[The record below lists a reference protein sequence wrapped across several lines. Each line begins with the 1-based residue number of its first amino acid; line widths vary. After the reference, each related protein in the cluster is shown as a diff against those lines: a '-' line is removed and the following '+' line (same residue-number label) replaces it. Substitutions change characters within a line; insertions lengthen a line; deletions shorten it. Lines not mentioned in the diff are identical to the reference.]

1 MERESLEM
9 DVVFVGAGPA
19 NLSGALHL
27 SRLIAEH
34 NSGIESG
41 QREGK
46 SLGETQIAVIEKG
59 SAVGAHCLSG
69 AVMDPRGL
77 AELIPDFKEQ
87 GAPLEA
93 EVKEDFFYY
102 LTKGRAVRSPINP
115 PPLNNHGYYIVS
127 LNRLTAWLGEKCEE
141 AGVNIFPEFPGA
153 DLLFD
158 ENDRVL
164 GVRTGD
170 KGIDKEGKQKP
181 NFEAGVDLLAKVTV
195 LGEGVRGSLT
205 KKLVRRLGLDEGREP
220 QVYSL
225 GVKELWELPD
235 DRYPAGRVT
244 HTLGFPSDQWTYGGG
259 WIYGM
264 QNRVLNIGYV
274 TGLDYRDPLI
284 DPHAEFQKYKT
295 HPFIAQLLA
304 GGKMIRYGAKAI
316 AAGGLHAMPRMY
328 SDGVL
333 IVGDSAGFLN
343 AARLKGIHSAIK
355 SGMLAA
361 ETIFEALVADNF
373 SAAQLGSFEARVKD
387 SWITPELRRYRN
399 FHAGF
404 RHGRWLG
411 MANAGLQYITGGR
424 AWGILDREHQEP
436 GHEAMQKLSAY
447 GYHGNGAVAPR
458 YKELR
463 FDKQITFDKVT
474 DVYHAAVG
482 HDEDQPAHLHVL
494 DTNICATRCAEEYGN
509 PCQRF
514 CPAAVYE
521 MVEVAG
527 THGVKSEPPASAGG
541 SSGNPTN
548 RGPQAGSRL
557 GLADREGADAKPRRQ
572 LQINFSNCVHCK
584 TCDIMD
590 PYQIINWVTPEGGG
604 GPDYVGM

>member
-1 MERESLEM
+1 MERENLEM

-27 SRLIAEH
+27 ARLVAEH
-34 NSGIESG
+34 NQSVQSGTT
-41 QREGK
+41 EGR
-46 SLGETQIAVIEKG
+46 SLGEIQIAVIEKG
-59 SAVGAHCLSG
+59 AAVGAHILSG

-77 AELIPDFKEQ
+77 AELIPDFAEQ
-87 GAPLEA
+87 GAPLESP
-93 EVKEDFFYY
+93 VKEDYFFY
-102 LTKGRAVRSPINP
+102 LTERLALRSPITP
-115 PPLNNHGYYIVS
+115 PPLKNHGYYIVS

-153 DLLFD
+153 ELLFD
-158 ENDRVL
+158 EDRVI

-170 KGIDKEGKQKP
+170 KGIDKEGKAKP
-181 NFEAGVDLLAKVTV
+181 NFEPGVDLLAKVTV

-205 KKLVRRLGLDEGREP
+205 KKLIQRLDLDHGREP

-244 HTLGFPSDQWTYGGG
+244 HTLGFPSDAWTYGGG

-284 DPHAEFQKYKT
+284 DPHAEFQRFKT
-295 HPFIAQLLA
+295 HPFIAKLLA

-316 AAGGLHAMPRMY
+316 AAGGWHAMPQLY

-333 IVGDSAGFLN
+333 IVGDSGGFLN

-361 ETIFEALVADNF
+361 ETIFDALVASDF
-373 SAAQLGSFEARVKD
+373 SAATLQSYEHRVRE

-404 RHGRWLG
+404 RHGRWMG
-411 MANAGLQYITGGR
+411 MLDAGLQYISGGR
-424 AWGILDREHQEP
+424 AWGILDRDHQEA
-436 GHEAMQKLSAY
+436 GHEAMRQLSAY
-447 GYHGNGAVAPR
+447 GYHGDDPAQR
-458 YKELR
+458 YRALR
-463 FDKQITFDKVT
+463 FDGTLTFNKVT
-474 DVYHAAVG
+474 DVYHAAVA
-482 HDEDQPAHLHVL
+482 HHEDQPAHLHVL
-494 DTNICATRCAEEYGN
+494 DTNICATRCREEYGN

-521 MVEVAG
+521 MVSNG
-527 THGVKSEPPASAGG
+527 HG
-541 SSGNPTN
+541 N
-548 RGPQAGSRL
+548 
-557 GLADREGADAKPRRQ
+557 RQ

-604 GPDYVGM
+604 GPDYKGM